1 MKTSNNSRKLDVLIA
16 THGDDGLKRV
26 AEMLLPKVEGVHYVV
41 TWQKPND
48 EDFPTNLLRDDL
60 EVHKEMSLGS
70 SNNRNAGLASAVAPY
85 CLIADND
92 LSYTADGLNAVI
104 DSLDTHPDI
113 DVATFQHS
121 GEDVYYP
128 SEEVDFSEKMPKG
141 YSVTSFEI
149 AFRRESIGGLR
160 FDTNFGI
167 NSPLIGGDDP
177 LFILDCRRAGLKCRF
192 FPITIVEHKGASTGY
207 RPISDHRNMMAHG
220 AYIRLEYGLSGYARV
235 PLFAWRTWRKGFYP
249 LMKGWYYT
257 TLGFFSKYVGEHKAK
272 FKKWAQRS
280 SE

>member
-26 AEMLLPKVEGVHYVV
+26 AEMSLPKVEGVYYVV
-41 TWQKPND
+41 TWQKSND
-48 EDFPTNLLRDDL
+48 EDLPSSL
-60 EVHKEMSLGS
+60 EREDVEIHKEESIGS

-92 LSYTADGLNAVI
+92 LSYTPEGLKAVI
-104 DSLDTHPDI
+104 DKLDEYPDV

-121 GEDVYYP
+121 GEEVYYP
-128 SEEVDFSEKMPKG
+128 SEEVDFSERMPKG

-149 AFRRESIGGLR
+149 AFRRHSIGNLR

-167 NSPLIGGDDP
+167 NAPMASCDDP

-192 FPITIVEHKGASTGY
+192 FPITIVEHKGVSIGY
-207 RPISDHRNMMAHG
+207 RAISDPRVMMSHG
-220 AYIRLEYGLSGYARV
+220 AYIRLAYGICGYARV
-235 PLFAWRTWRKGFYP
+235 PLFAWRRWRKGYYP
-249 LMKGWYYT
+249 LLKGLRDVT
-257 TLGFFSKYVGEHKAK
+257 RGFFSKYVGEHNSK
-272 FKKWAQRS
+272 FKEATS
-280 SE
+280 SI

>member
-48 EDFPTNLLRDDL
+48 EEFPTSLLRDDI

-70 SNNRNAGLASAVAPY
+70 SNNRNAGLARAVAPY

-92 LSYTADGLNAVI
+92 LSYTPDGLNAVI
-104 DSLDTHPDI
+104 DCLDAHPDV

-121 GEDVYYP
+121 GEELYYP

-149 AFRRESIGGLR
+149 AFRRESIGGLN

-167 NSPLIGGDDP
+167 NAPMASCDDP
-177 LFILDCRRAGLKCRF
+177 LFILDCRNAGLKCRF
-192 FPITIVEHKGASTGY
+192 FPITIVEHKGVSIGY
-207 RPISDHRNMMAHG
+207 RAISDPRVMMSHG
-220 AYIRLEYGLSGYARV
+220 AYIRLAYGICGYARV
-235 PLFAWRTWRKGFYP
+235 PLFAWRRWHKGYYP
-249 LMKGWYYT
+249 LLKGLRDVT
-257 TLGFFSKYVGEHKAK
+257 RGFFSKYVKDHKTK
-272 FKKWAQRS
+272 FKAAIS
-280 SE
+280 GI